1 MADVDYGKIKLYVGN
16 YDFWYESS
24 QLALQMSKDQNKK
37 KEEKAKQLQEF
48 IARFSANASKSKQAT
63 SRKKILEKI
72 NLDDIEPSN
81 RKYPYVGFKPD
92 REVGNDILSVV
103 DLCKTIDGEKVLD
116 KVSFTVTKGDKIAF
130 VGSNEIAY
138 TTLFKILSGEMD
150 PDSGQVKWG
159 VTITKAY
166 FPKDTSPYFQD
177 QELNLVDW
185 LRQYSSDKA
194 DSYVRGFLGK
204 MLFSG
209 EEALKPL
216 KVLSGGER
224 VRCMLAKIMLCNANV
239 LLLDQPT
246 NHLDLESITALN
258 NGLRDYSSNVLFT
271 SHDRQLVQTIANRVI
286 ELTPTKMVDVRLTYH
301 EYLESIAI

>member
-1 MADVDYGKIKLYVGN
+1 
-16 YDFWYESS
+16 
-24 QLALQMSKDQNKK
+24 
-37 KEEKAKQLQEF
+37 
-48 IARFSANASKSKQAT
+48 
-63 SRKKILEKI
+63 
-72 NLDDIEPSN
+72 
-81 RKYPYVGFKPD
+81 
-92 REVGNDILSVV
+92 SVV

-130 VGSNEIAY
+130 VGSNEVAY
-138 TTLFKILSGEMD
+138 TTLFKILSGEME